1 MLCFGVFSPPPQARH
16 DTVGYGEGTEAGL
29 GYRRPRTLALPA
41 ASCFQS
47 AAVSEVID
55 VSANWELF

>member
-1 MLCFGVFSPPPQARH
+1 MRVGVFSPPPQARH
-16 DTVGYGEGTEAGL
+16 DGVGHRDGTEAGL
-29 GYRRPRTLALPA
+29 RYRRPRTRALPA

-47 AAVSEVID
+47 AAISEVID